1 MTDEAVLRTAAV
13 MAVLSML
20 DESSGTA
27 DVGRLPGE
35 AWSSDHRR
43 QAMGRQ
49 SLMRTRS
56 GRAPWR

>member
-1 MTDEAVLRTAAV
+1 MTDEAVLRTAAI
-13 MAVLSML
+13 MALLSML
-20 DESSGTA
+20 EESSGTA
-27 DVGRLPGE
+27 NVGRLPGE

>member
-1 MTDEAVLRTAAV
+1 MTEEAVLRTAAI
-13 MAVLSML
+13 MALLSML
-20 DESSGTA
+20 EESSGTA
-27 DVGRLPGE
+27 NVGRMPGE
-35 AWSSDHRR
+35 AWANDHRR

>member
-1 MTDEAVLRTAAV
+1 MTDEAVLRTAAM
-13 MAVLSML
+13 MAVMSML
-20 DESSGTA
+20 EESSGTA
-27 DVGRLPGE
+27 NVGRTPGE

-43 QAMGRQ
+43 QARGRQ